1 MEIQFITDAQGK
13 KRRQL
18 SHMMSG
24 NGEKRR
30 KITEAEVR
38 TAVINPDRLEDVRKG
53 RKNAFKTTQGRLLK
67 ITYKPEGDD
76 ITVITAMVRGA

>member
-1 MEIQFITDAQGK
+1 
-13 KRRQL
+13 
-18 SHMMSG
+18 MMSG